1 MFQIVLLD
9 RRTQEPNEKQREM
22 NNVLDSIETGNW
34 EYIKSVYFRYKYEFK
49 DIVDLD
55 GKNAFFYCF
64 KIPNEELCLQIF
76 SHLYQLKINLYQKDK
91 METTCL
97 FLAIEEGKINLVH
110 FLVNEMDMNV
120 NDIDRDGKSL
130 MFYAIKSNQIDLIK
144 FLFEKKCNINIEDN
158 KGQNCL
164 FPAIQKGNFE
174 IIKFLIE
181 NGISINKVDNNK
193 ITPLTIAMK
202 CNDIKI
208 IKYLIEKGAYQYS
221 KKYHKSGIY
230 SKKGRLSEEDN
241 KKLKEK
247 YETEKIMKIQQ
258 QRKYLLVHIDEKGE
272 KTKLNADEIKKLK
285 SENPKIEK
293 LLDDKDFLLNEVYLL
308 NKELLFYES
317 WETEALKVINELL
330 KLPESDIF
338 KYPVDP
344 IENNVPNYYEVIK
357 KPMDFST
364 IKKKIRRRQ
373 YTNFKEFCFDVD
385 LIFDNCF
392 KFNGEF
398 NEVGKMGSIVKREF
412 MRLLNKY
419 KMDKFV

>member
-34 EYIKSVYFRYKYEFK
+34 EYIKTVYFRYKYHFK
-49 DIVDLD
+49 DIVDID

-64 KIPNEELCLQIF
+64 KIENEELCLQIF
-76 SHLYQLKINLYQKDK
+76 SHLYELKINLYQKDK

-97 FLAIEEGKINLVH
+97 FFATEEGKLNLVK
-110 FLVNEMDMNV
+110 FLVNEMEMNV
-120 NDIDRDGKSL
+120 NDIDREGKSL
-130 MFYAIKSNQIDLIK
+130 MFYAVKSNQIDLIK

-164 FPAIQKGNFE
+164 FPAIQKGNLE

-181 NGISINKVDNNK
+181 NGISINKVDNSKN
-193 ITPLTIAMK
+193 TPLTIAIK
-202 CNDIKI
+202 CNDMKI
-208 IKYLIEKGAYQYS
+208 IEYLIDNGAYEYT
-221 KKYHKSGIY
+221 KKYNKSGIY
-230 SKKGRLSEEDN
+230 SKKGRLSEQDN

-247 YETEKIMKIQQ
+247 NETEKIMKIQQ
-258 QRKYLLVHIDEKGE
+258 QRKYLLVHIDDKGE
-272 KTKLNADEIKKLK
+272 KTKLNSDDIKNLKL
-285 SENPKIEK
+285 NYPKIGK
-293 LLDDKDFLLNEVYLL
+293 LLDDKDYLLNEVYSL

-317 WETEALKVINELL
+317 WEPEALKVINELL
-330 KLPESDIF
+330 KLPETEIF
-338 KYPVDP
+338 KFPVDP
-344 IENNVPNYYEVIK
+344 IENNALHYYDIIK

-364 IKKKIRRRQ
+364 IKKKIRKRQ

-392 KFNGEF
+392 FYNGEF
-398 NEVGKMGSIVKREF
+398 SEIGKMGSFVKREF
-412 MRLLNKY
+412 IRLLNEN
-419 KMDKFV
+419 KMNKFV

>member
-9 RRTQEPNEKQREM
+9 RRIQEPNVKQREM
-22 NNVLDSIETGNW
+22 NNVLESIETGNW
-34 EYIKSVYFRYKYEFK
+34 EYINTVYHRYQYEFK

-55 GKNAFFYCF
+55 GKNAYFYSFKIENEEICF
-64 KIPNEELCLQIF
+64 KIF
-76 SHLYQLKINLYQKDK
+76 TYLYQFNINLYQRDK

-97 FLAIEEGKINLVH
+97 FYAIEKGKINIVK
-110 FLVNEMDMNV
+110 FLVNNLAMNV

-130 MFYAIKSNQIDLIK
+130 MFYAIKSNQIDLVK
-144 FLFEKKCNINIEDN
+144 FLFHEKCDINIEDN

-181 NGISINKVDNNK
+181 KRISINKIDKNK
-193 ITPLTIAMK
+193 NTPLSIAIK

-208 IKYLIEKGAYQYS
+208 IEYLIFHGAYECT
-221 KKYHKSGIY
+221 KKYNKSGIY
-230 SKKGRLSEEDN
+230 SKRMRLSKEEN
-241 KKLKEK
+241 KKLRDKNEN
-247 YETEKIMKIQQ
+247 EKIMKIQQ
-258 QRKYLLVHIDEKGE
+258 QRKYVLVHIDDKGE
-272 KTKLNADEIKKLK
+272 KTKLNSDDIKSLKLN
-285 SENPKIEK
+285 NPTVAK
-293 LLDDKDFLLNEVYLL
+293 LLDDKDFLLNEVYSL
-308 NKELLFYES
+308 NKDILFYES
-317 WETEALKVINELL
+317 WESEALKVLKELL
-330 KLPESDIF
+330 KLPETEIF

-357 KPMDFST
+357 NPMDFSL

-373 YTNFKEFCFDVD
+373 YTNFKEFCCDVD

-398 NEVGKMGSIVKREF
+398 SEVGRMGSIVKREF
-412 MRLLNKY
+412 LRLLNEY

>member
-1 MFQIVLLD
+1 M
-9 RRTQEPNEKQREM
+9 
-22 NNVLDSIETGNW
+22 
-34 EYIKSVYFRYKYEFK
+34 
-49 DIVDLD
+49 
-55 GKNAFFYCF
+55 
-64 KIPNEELCLQIF
+64 
-76 SHLYQLKINLYQKDK
+76 
-91 METTCL
+91 
-97 FLAIEEGKINLVH
+97 VH
-110 FLVNEMDMNV
+110 
-120 NDIDRDGKSL
+120 
-130 MFYAIKSNQIDLIK
+130 
-144 FLFEKKCNINIEDN
+144 INI
-158 KGQNCL
+158 
-164 FPAIQKGNFE
+164 
-174 IIKFLIE
+174 
-181 NGISINKVDNNK
+181 
-193 ITPLTIAMK
+193 
-202 CNDIKI
+202 
-208 IKYLIEKGAYQYS
+208 KYN
-221 KKYHKSGIY
+221 KSGIY
-230 SKKGRLSEEDN
+230 SKKTRLSEEDN

-247 YETEKIMKIQQ
+247 NETEKIMKIQQ
-258 QRKYLLVHIDEKGE
+258 QRKYLLVHIDDKGE
-272 KTKLNADEIKKLK
+272 KTKLNSDDIKNLKL
-285 SENPKIEK
+285 NYPKIGK
-293 LLDDKDFLLNEVYLL
+293 LLNDKDYLLNEVYSL